1 MKVNRIQTDYRTNNS
16 VQRPKAQVNFK
27 ASPGSVNDMITNSLK
42 DKAVISF
49 LKGLEWLKGESGGI
63 LITAVGTGAV
73 APWFIAHNPFVKAPK
88 GASEEEKKEVQRTKS
103 YTAWRQPISAV
114 LAIIIQL
121 GLLSPI
127 DRLWDAMV
135 NNKNFAKNFP
145 RVNIDQSD
153 LNTKSFIER
162 NVKKELKAQGKTQP
176 SIFSVFKDGWKT
188 YSEKKDAYK
197 KLVKDRV
204 KSVQDS
210 QINKVAKTFGETFEM
225 RASGRAIEH
234 SSVAGLLNTQID
246 DYIKDAKALQIDEKG
261 LKFYSERAKVLMEN
275 EDYIKEIFKNAP
287 DDEAQLKKFLEN
299 LKNNEKNAEVKKLIE
314 EILEKPSDIQ
324 KSRINRTLARIGRI
338 KEMCGGN
345 YSEETY
351 MNALKERN
359 ASLKAIIDNLESKK
373 IKDVTNATKETI
385 EKTVKNI
392 IEACTFDEKNVKI
405 KSVLQDTDT
414 FNFNVKDLTQK
425 VHKDATKLYK
435 KLIENNYKS
444 VNQISKVIIGVLI
457 TLPITCNLLNWVY
470 PRFMEL
476 VFPRLAGV
484 KKEGGDK

>member
-1 MKVNRIQTDYRTNNS
+1 
-16 VQRPKAQVNFK
+16 
-27 ASPGSVNDMITNSLK
+27 
-42 DKAVISF
+42 
-49 LKGLEWLKGESGGI
+49 
-63 LITAVGTGAV
+63 
-73 APWFIAHNPFVKAPK
+73 
-88 GASEEEKKEVQRTKS
+88 
-103 YTAWRQPISAV
+103 
-114 LAIIIQL
+114 
-121 GLLSPI
+121 
-127 DRLWDAMV
+127 
-135 NNKNFAKNFP
+135 
-145 RVNIDQSD
+145 
-153 LNTKSFIER
+153 
-162 NVKKELKAQGKTQP
+162 
-176 SIFSVFKDGWKT
+176 
-188 YSEKKDAYK
+188 
-197 KLVKDRV
+197 
-204 KSVQDS
+204 
-210 QINKVAKTFGETFEM
+210 M

-261 LKFYSERAKVLMEN
+261 LKFYSERAKVFMEN

-299 LKNNEKNAEVKKLIE
+299 LRNNEKNAEIKKLIE

-351 MNALKERN
+351 MNAMKERN

-373 IKDVTNATKETI
+373 IKDVANATKETI

-414 FNFNVKDLTQK
+414 FNSI
-425 VHKDATKLYK
+425 AA
-435 KLIENNYKS
+435 
-444 VNQISKVIIGVLI
+444 IITIFI